1 MNIRFPDNHV
11 LTLTNF
17 IGKDKLKLNDLIKKV
32 NFRLKTTYTN
42 EHSTLYM
49 RSSLRI

>member
-17 IGKDKLKLNDLIKKV
+17 MSKDKLKLNVLIRNV
-32 NFRLKTTYTN
+32 NFHLEIACIN

-49 RSSLRI
+49 RLTLRI

>member
-17 IGKDKLKLNDLIKKV
+17 MGKDKLKLNILIRNV
-32 NFRLKTTYTN
+32 NFRLEIACTN
-42 EHSTLYM
+42 EHSTLCM
-49 RSSLRI
+49 RITLRI

>member
-17 IGKDKLKLNDLIKKV
+17 MGKDKLKLNVLTKKFNFGWETTLID
-32 NFRLKTTYTN
+32 

-49 RSSLRI
+49 RLTLRI